1 MEWQHLLKPDKYKDV
16 IIDSL
21 RFLVKEKRVEVN
33 AFTIM
38 INHMHLIWQ
47 IQDGFK
53 REDVQRDFL
62 KYVLKRNHPDV
73 LKIFHVGAKDRKYQ
87 IWKRNPLSIDLIS
100 EKIYFQKFDYTHYNA
115 VTAGL
120 CAVPEN
126 YKYSSAK
133 FYETGF
139 DEFGFLTHYMD

>member
-1 MEWQHLLKPDKYKDV
+1 MF
-16 IIDSL
+16 
-21 RFLVKEKRVEVN
+21 FLVKEKRVEVN

-38 INHMHLIWQ
+38 INHLHFIWQ

-62 KYVLKRNHPDV
+62 KYVSQTIIKDLKRNHSEV
-73 LKIFHVGAKDRKYQ
+73 LQKFHVGAKDRKYQ

-100 EKIYFQKFDYTHYNA
+100 EKMYFQKFDYTHYNA

-120 CAVPEN
+120 CAVPED

>member
-1 MEWQHLLKPDKYKDV
+1 M
-16 IIDSL
+16 
-21 RFLVKEKRVEVN
+21 N

-53 REDVQRDFL
+53 REEVQRDFL
-62 KYVLKRNHPDV
+62 KYVSQTIIKDLKRNHPDV
-73 LKIFHVGAKDRKYQ
+73 LEKFYVGTKDRKYQ

-120 CAVPEN
+120 CTIPEN

-133 FYETGF
+133 FYETGY